1 MNELMV
7 SFDDKHIFLEGKI
20 YDVEKNTTFDQKGID
35 PLFWLNFIKE
45 NSVFSALNN
54 RMDNLSL
61 NKMLRGVLYEVS
73 ERINTTKQ
81 YDLMCEFEKKF
92 GSGLILEMNNHENFA
107 HKLSQ
112 SWDFIINK
120 VEYYG
125 LVLEANDVSAFD
137 NWIQTKGKNFIEGLR
152 EKMFSVVGF
161 GVQTFLSF
169 TGWGSLAVTTA
180 YGALLAYDTYMA
192 INGNPDWFN
201 IVFDIIGLIPGV
213 SRIASK
219 LFKSAPSAARSAS
232 SVEGVVTEMGKTKFG
247 AQFFGILGKVGSAAS
262 KIIKILGDGAAWLSK
277 KIGLTYLYNIISK
290 LTSFVTGTITKM
302 TNAAAKFSQGKAV
315 LGAKWGS
322 AQNVGHAL
330 AQGSKDIGIGY
341 GISRLVGGVNKTK

>member
-1 MNELMV
+1 MV
-7 SFDDKHIFLEGKI
+7 SFDDKHIFLDGKI
-20 YDVEKNTTFDQKGID
+20 YDVEKNITFDEKGLG

-61 NKMLRGVLYEVS
+61 NKMLRGILYEVS
-73 ERINTTKQ
+73 DRINTTKQ

-92 GSGLILEMNNHENFA
+92 GSGLILEMNNAENFA

-120 VEYYG
+120 IEYYG
-125 LVLEANDVSAFD
+125 LVREANDASTFN
-137 NWIQTKGKNFIEGLR
+137 NWVQTKGKNFIEGLR
-152 EKMFSVVGF
+152 EKMMSVVGM

-169 TGWGSLAVTTA
+169 TGWGSLAVSTA

-192 INGNPDWFN
+192 INGNTNWFN
-201 IVFDIIGLIPGV
+201 IIFDIIGLIPGV

-219 LFKSAPSAARSAS
+219 AFKSAPAAAKSAS
-232 SVEGVVTEMGKTKFG
+232 SVEGVLTEVAKTKLG
-247 AQFFGILGKVGSAAS
+247 AQLVKGLGKVSSVASPIVKRLGEGVAWIAKKFGS
-262 KIIKILGDGAAWLSK
+262 
-277 KIGLTYLYNIISK
+277 TYLYNVISK
-290 LTSFVTGTITKM
+290 LTSFVTGVITKIK
-302 TNAAAKFSQGKAV
+302 NAATKFAQQNAV
-315 LGAKWGS
+315 LSKKWGS

-330 AQGSKDIGIGY
+330 AKSGKDIGYGY
-341 GISRLVGGVNKTK
+341 GFTKGLDWLGKKFGG